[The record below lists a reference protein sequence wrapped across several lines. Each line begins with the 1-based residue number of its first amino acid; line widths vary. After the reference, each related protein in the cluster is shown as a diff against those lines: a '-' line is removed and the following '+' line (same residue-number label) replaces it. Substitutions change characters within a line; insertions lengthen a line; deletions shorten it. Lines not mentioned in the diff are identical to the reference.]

1 MIIREY
7 TGKETLHP
15 YGKYF
20 LALEAPGDENPP
32 RRNMKTVSV
41 APNQRA
47 RLDFTNDLMV
57 PDEPEEEPDT
67 EVPEDIELD
76 DVPAVGDDDAEDD
89 LSDIELPD
97 AGQAQTP
104 EADDADTDDPDTDVD
119 IELPDVEGDGE
130 DVTVDGT
137 PTDPEDTED
146 FTMDPPPTGE
156 GEGENPDDNTDYTQD
171 TAPDAPENE
180 TPPGTG
186 DDADNTDYTDT
197 GNDSTDAGNTE
208 GNQENS
214 GNNEEKGPGLEY
226 DSVRQYNLFKE
237 FMKLRSSIDTY
248 ITKLESCISDDAE
261 SNLIIKNA
269 TSKFRDIYNLVT
281 DYMMMKFE
289 LCTYVQNLLF
299 FERQVATV
307 NLVFKLLRTADDLYG
322 KEKDRRSRSQKRPAG
337 KSKRKQ
343 K

>member
-1 MIIREY
+1 
-7 TGKETLHP
+7 
-15 YGKYF
+15 
-20 LALEAPGDENPP
+20 
-32 RRNMKTVSV
+32 
-41 APNQRA
+41 
-47 RLDFTNDLMV
+47 
-57 PDEPEEEPDT
+57 
-67 EVPEDIELD
+67 
-76 DVPAVGDDDAEDD
+76 
-89 LSDIELPD
+89 
-97 AGQAQTP
+97 
-104 EADDADTDDPDTDVD
+104 
-119 IELPDVEGDGE
+119 
-130 DVTVDGT
+130 
-137 PTDPEDTED
+137 
-146 FTMDPPPTGE
+146 MDPPPTGE

-208 GNQENS
+208 GNQEDS

-322 KEKDRRSRSQKRPAG
+322 KEKERRSRPTKRAAG

>member
-47 RLDFTNDLMV
+47 RLDFTNDLTV

-104 EADDADTDDPDTDVD
+104 EADDADTEP
-119 IELPDVEGDGE
+119 
-130 DVTVDGT
+130 
-137 PTDPEDTED
+137 
-146 FTMDPPPTGE
+146 
-156 GEGENPDDNTDYTQD
+156 
-171 TAPDAPENE
+171 
-180 TPPGTG
+180 
-186 DDADNTDYTDT
+186 
-197 GNDSTDAGNTE
+197 
-208 GNQENS
+208 
-214 GNNEEKGPGLEY
+214 
-226 DSVRQYNLFKE
+226 
-237 FMKLRSSIDTY
+237 
-248 ITKLESCISDDAE
+248 
-261 SNLIIKNA
+261 
-269 TSKFRDIYNLVT
+269 
-281 DYMMMKFE
+281 
-289 LCTYVQNLLF
+289 
-299 FERQVATV
+299 
-307 NLVFKLLRTADDLYG
+307 
-322 KEKDRRSRSQKRPAG
+322 
-337 KSKRKQ
+337 
-343 K
+343 